1 MRGKTIL
8 LGVTGGIA
16 AYKAAALASKLTQ
29 AGADVRVIM
38 TGAAARFVLPLTFQ
52 TLTRNPVATD
62 VFDERDPSAVQH
74 IDLADAADLLVIA
87 PATANIIGKMARG
100 IADDMLSTVYLA
112 TTAPVLVAPAMNVH
126 MYEHPAVQENLDI
139 LRRRGVTVMEPGEG
153 QLACGYVG
161 KGRMP
166 EPEELMAKIADMLA
180 GAPAGGGADGRAAG
194 ISGNATAAM
203 PGERPAGGSRTGPM
217 KGLRVLVTAGGTVE
231 RIDAVR
237 YLTNDSSGRMGIA
250 FAEAAR
256 DMGADVTL
264 VKARTDVAPPAGV
277 TVVEALSAED
287 MLNALLER
295 YDEADLVIK
304 AAAVADYRP
313 ASPSRGKIKKTEGKL
328 TLELERTTDIL
339 QTLGER
345 KTTQFLIG
353 FAAETERLVEN
364 AVEKAVRK
372 NCDLVVGN
380 DVTMPGAGFGTET
393 NKVVVV
399 DRSGPVADLPLL
411 SKRETAERVLAIA
424 LERMARAEGGGR
436 T

>member
-1 MRGKTIL
+1 MKGKTIL

-16 AYKAAALASKLTQ
+16 VYKAAALTSKLAQ
-29 AGADVRVIM
+29 AGADVWVIM
-38 TGAAARFVLPLTFQ
+38 TEAATRFVSPLTFQ
-52 TLTRNPVATD
+52 TLSRHPVATD
-62 VFDERDPSAVQH
+62 VFDERDPSKVQH
-74 IDLADAADLLVIA
+74 IHLADAADLLVIA

-112 TTAPVLVAPAMNVH
+112 TTSPVLVAPAMNVH
-126 MYEHPAVQENLDI
+126 MYEHPAVQENLAI

-153 QLACGYVG
+153 QLACGYAG
-161 KGRMP
+161 RGRMP

-180 GAPAGGGADGRAAG
+180 GAGMGGCAGAASGGAPAGGLRD
-194 ISGNATAAM
+194 
-203 PGERPAGGSRTGPM
+203 GPM
-217 KGLRVLVTAGGTVE
+217 KGMRVLVTAGGTVE

-250 FAEAAR
+250 FAAAAR

-264 VKARTDVAPPAGV
+264 VKARTDVAPPDGV
-277 TVVEALSAED
+277 TVVEALSAEA
-287 MLNALLER
+287 MLAALLER
-295 YDEADLVIK
+295 FDEADLVIK

-313 ASPSRGKIKKTEGKL
+313 VSPAEGKIKKTEGKL
-328 TLELERTTDIL
+328 TLELERTPDIL
-339 QTLGER
+339 ETLGGR

-353 FAAETERLVEN
+353 FAAETERLVEH

-380 DVTMPGAGFGTET
+380 DVTEPGAGFGTET
-393 NKVVVV
+393 NRVVVV
-399 DRSGPVADLPLL
+399 DKSGLVADLPLL

-424 LERMARAEGGGR
+424 LERMARGGGR
-436 T
+436 S